1 MGIAKA
7 KFAQILGDV
16 FAEGNRIELFA
27 TVPDETTESG
37 GVKISGT
44 GYAAYEIKSGDFN
57 VSGNTVTSAKNM
69 MFYLCESE
77 DGHGTAYGFGVYSGN
92 SLLYF
97 GSFRE
102 PMPITYNTVPTIKKY
117 NESLKEG
124 VKVTLT
130 STEVSATAE

>member
-16 FAEGNRIELFA
+16 FAEGNVIHLFS
-27 TVPDETTESG
+27 TVPDEETESG
-37 GVKISGT
+37 GVRISGT
-44 GYAAYEIKSGDFN
+44 GYMGYEIQAGDFN
-57 VSGNTVTSAKNM
+57 VSGNNVKSAKNL

-77 DGHGTAYGFGVYSGN
+77 DGHGTATGFGVYQDS

-97 GSFRE
+97 GTFRE
-102 PMPITYNTVPTIKKY
+102 PMPITYNTVPTIKRY
-117 NESLKEG
+117 NGAGEG
-124 VKVTLT
+124 VSVTLT